1 VSHKEQTV
9 SKIEPVAPEQ
19 DPRPL
24 NDVELDT
31 VSGGFGFVE
40 RGIIINGGKQY
51 DPVTGTFFLRN
62 ANAN

>member
-9 SKIEPVAPEQ
+9 SKIEPVAPDQ

-40 RGIIINGGKQY
+40 RGTDGAKPY
-51 DPVTGTFFLRN
+51 DPKTGAFFLKNTN
-62 ANAN
+62 AG

>member
-9 SKIEPVAPEQ
+9 SKTEAVAPDQ

-24 NDVELDT
+24 HDVELDT

-40 RGIIINGGKQY
+40 RSVIIDGSKLY
-51 DPVTGTFFLRN
+51 DPKAGNFFLRN
-62 ANAN
+62 ANAG